1 MQISTP
7 RIKMRTRLEPTQMQ
21 ALGPWEGGALKP
33 EDFKESEEEEVE
45 TKAMFSSLAVTLI

>member
-33 EDFKESEEEEVE
+33 EDFKESEEEVE
-45 TKAMFSSLAVTLI
+45 TKAMFSSLAVTLH